1 MNARPGERTM
11 PSHRTPAVLLLPAV
25 LAAACLTGLA
35 SAQETVKF
43 VDSGQN
49 LIADSCSVPQCGDGA
64 CDANE
69 TSVTCPEDCAPG
81 CAAGSILDCDGTGQC
96 WLAEYIGDGYCDGN
110 AQEYQFDFCCYENDG
125 GDCTKEECI
134 PRPGACC
141 VADTC
146 LELAAS
152 DCLAAGGHYIGGECN
167 SETCL
172 IECCVDGTC
181 VDLLPSECDTAGGIY
196 APGAS
201 CDDGGFAYSVALGD
215 LDGDGDLD
223 AYQTKSGPGFNSVW
237 LNDGNGTFT
246 NSGQELGF
254 GCSRKV
260 ALGDLDADGD
270 LDAFVANICGQP
282 NTVWINDGTGMFT
295 DSGQELGA
303 RNSTSVALGDLDG
316 DGDLDAYVLNRENG
330 NGNNVWIND
339 GTGTFT
345 LLDQLIELQYTNETV
360 ALGDVDGDGDL
371 DAAYSDGALWL
382 NSGDGNFYKIHPPV
396 NGLPTDNFIGSFRAI
411 SVALGDL
418 DGDGDLDIMY
428 GAGYEY
434 GFDNPNGTNSDEV
447 PGASVWLNDGGGI
460 FTDSGQSLGGNRK
473 PRQIA
478 LEDLD
483 GDGDLDAVFAN
494 GYHEYLTYPPYPN
507 TVWINDGTGTFSPTD
522 QVLGSEPS
530 YSVALGDLDG
540 DGDPD
545 AIEISELSTV
555 WINDA
560 SLVSAV
566 YNKDFGVWYDSVQDA
581 IADAI
586 SSETLL
592 IGGRA
597 FDVPGII
604 NTQDL
609 PLNFE
614 ARCPI
619 EFSEDLMFLPG
630 DGTSFFGMNG
640 NPNNTYT
647 ASGRIIGPDDGKLI
661 FNALEFL
668 EESQFQQNGSTL
680 LVNGTVATNGGVTY
694 LSGETLAAEIS
705 TGIDGVNRI
714 ASDTEFFSDYI
725 NAGSTII
732 QRGILYIYGDLTN
745 TGTMAGDYENG
756 LLDDEGPE
764 EGDGY
769 SVGGAYVIGSEASL
783 VLPESLW
790 RLSVGGN
797 LEIAIDDPAR
807 FAMAQSTIE
816 LDGLAPGNEQTME
829 TLSAD
834 LGADAMGFDPA
845 NFPIGTLRIAS
856 GSNTILVNKHVNS
869 TDTPCEALYVD
880 TLIVKA
886 GASLTTAGCRIYT
899 RDAFIEGTV
908 DDYQNIIVLT
918 DCPADLDGDG
928 VVNGLDLAILLATW
942 GGPNVIADF
951 NDDGVVDGQ
960 DLTVMLAAWG
970 SCTE

>member
-35 SAQETVKF
+35 NAQETVKF
-43 VDSGQN
+43 VDSGQG
-49 LIADSCSVPQCGDGA
+49 LDEASCALSSVPQCGDGA

-81 CAAGSILDCDGTGQC
+81 CAAGEILDCDGTGAC
-96 WLAEYIGDGYCDGN
+96 WPEKYLGDGWCDGG
-110 AQEYQFDFCCYENDG
+110 AQVYQIDFCCYDNDG
-125 GDCTKEECI
+125 GDCTKKECI
-134 PRPGACC
+134 PVPGACC

-146 LELAAS
+146 QELLVL
-152 DCLAAGGHYIGGECN
+152 DCFAAGGHFIGGECS

-181 VDLLPSECDTAGGIY
+181 MDLLPSECDTAGGIY
-196 APGAS
+196 APGAA
-201 CDDGGFAYSVALGD
+201 CNEDGYAYSVALGD

-223 AYQTKSGPGFNSVW
+223 VYLAYVGSQPDAVW
-237 LNDGNGTFT
+237 INDGNGTFT
-246 NSGQELGF
+246 NSGQALASG
-254 GCSRKV
+254 SSYSV
-260 ALGDLDADGD
+260 ALGDLDSDGD
-270 LDAFVANICGQP
+270 LDAFVANHFGQP
-282 NTVWINDGTGMFT
+282 NTVWTNDGTGIFT
-295 DSGQELGA
+295 DSGQELGDK
-303 RNSTSVALGDLDG
+303 NSTSVALGDLDG
-316 DGDLDAYVLNRENG
+316 DGDIDAYVLNKLNG

-345 LLDQLIELQYTNETV
+345 LLDQLISLQYSDETV

-371 DAAYSDGALWL
+371 DAAYSNGALWL
-382 NSGDGNFYKIHPPV
+382 NSGDAHFSSGGSED
-396 NGLPTDNFIGSFRAI
+396 GLPQLAAS

-418 DGDGDLDIMY
+418 NGDGHLDIMF
-428 GAGYEY
+428 GDGPFAAG
-434 GFDNPNGTNSDEV
+434 D
-447 PGASVWLNDGGGI
+447 GASVWFNDGDGI
-460 FTDSGQSLGGNRK
+460 FTDSGQALGGNRK
-473 PRQIA
+473 PLQIA
-478 LEDLD
+478 LDDLD
-483 GDGDLDAVFAN
+483 GDGDLDAVFAI
-494 GYHEYLTYPPYPN
+494 GFYTSPTYPN
-507 TVWINDGTGTFSPTD
+507 TVWINDGTGLFSPTTE
-522 QVLGSEPS
+522 VLGNENSF
-530 YSVALGDLDG
+530 SVALGDLDG

-545 AIEISELSTV
+545 AVFANSDPSTV

-581 IADAI
+581 IAEAI

-604 NTQDL
+604 DTQDL

-769 SVGGAYVIGSEASL
+769 SVGGAYVIGPAASL

-834 LGADAMGFDPA
+834 LGADEMGFDPA

-970 SCTE
+970 FCAE